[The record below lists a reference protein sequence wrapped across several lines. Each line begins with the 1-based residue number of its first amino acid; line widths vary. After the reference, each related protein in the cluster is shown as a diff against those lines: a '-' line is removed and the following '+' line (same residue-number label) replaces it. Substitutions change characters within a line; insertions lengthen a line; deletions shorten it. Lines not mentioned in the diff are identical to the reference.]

1 VSDHAPREL
10 TVKEIVRETDD
21 AHSVVFDGPPMPY
34 RPGQFLTL
42 RIPSDREPT
51 ARCYSLSSSPHVD
64 DLMKV
69 TVTRT
74 VDGYGSN
81 WVCENVRPGT
91 VIEVL
96 PPAGHFTPKD
106 LSGDLLLFAGGSG
119 ITPVMS
125 IVKSALATGTGHLVL
140 VYANRDER
148 SVIFARELADLSARH
163 PDRLSVVHWLE
174 SVQGVPATAQLAELA
189 RPYTAYDAFLC
200 GPAPYMDAVSAAL
213 TSLGVPRAN
222 MHLERFVS
230 LSGSSWGQ
238 PVEVVD
244 DGGPTATVHVELD
257 GESFEVAWPVQ
268 SHLLDVLLAK
278 GLDAPY
284 SCREGNCSACACR
297 LVEGEVEMVDN
308 QVLEQEDLDEGWILA
323 CQSLPKTGVVKVS
336 YD

>member
-1 VSDHAPREL
+1 LQE
-10 TVKEIVRETDD
+10 
-21 AHSVVFDGPPMPY
+21 
-34 RPGQFLTL
+34 
-42 RIPSDREPT
+42 
-51 ARCYSLSSSPHVD
+51 
-64 DLMKV
+64 
-69 TVTRT
+69 
-74 VDGYGSN
+74 
-81 WVCENVRPGT
+81 
-91 VIEVL
+91 L
-96 PPAGHFTPKD
+96 PPAGLFTPASLD
-106 LSGDLLLFAGGSG
+106 TDLLLFAGGSG